1 MKPNVN
7 YLKTIEKL
15 SGIQEHI
22 EKAGENYTKTD
33 EKDRITHETRSKPC
47 IIHAYRWKTVQNTWN

>member
-47 IIHAYRWKTVQNTWN
+47 IIHAYR